1 MVCPAYEDLLV
12 AYDALEDAERAAV
25 DAHLR
30 ACAGCS
36 DYLLLLFHLDQSF
49 STFAG
54 MTAPPNFRGA
64 LSRRLGFEQKPSIIP
79 EILDLS
85 IGTGIILA
93 TGLFLSRTLDEFD
106 LISVLIALTFGLT
119 VWIALQAYNELRT

>member
-12 AYDALEDAERAAV
+12 AYDALEDAERSAV

-30 ACAGCS
+30 VCAGCS
-36 DYLLLLFHLDQSF
+36 DYLTLLSHLDQSF
-49 STFAG
+49 STFAA
-54 MTAPPNFRGA
+54 MTAPVNFRRA
-64 LSRRLGFEQKPSIIP
+64 LSRRMGFEQKPSIIP

-85 IGTGIILA
+85 IGAGVILA
-93 TGLFLSRTLDEFD
+93 TGLLLSRTLDD
-106 LISVLIALTFGLT
+106 LHLVPVLIALLFGLS

>member
-1 MVCPAYEDLLV
+1 MVCPAYEDLLL
-12 AYDALEDAERAAV
+12 AYDALEGAERASV

-30 ACAGCS
+30 VCAGCS
-36 DYLLLLFHLDQSF
+36 DFLELLSHLDQSF

-64 LSRRLGFEQKPSIIP
+64 LSTRLGFEQKPSIIP

-85 IGTGIILA
+85 IGTGVILA
-93 TGLFLSRTLDEFD
+93 TGLFLSRTLDEFH
-106 LISVLIALTFGLT
+106 LVP
-119 VWIALQAYNELRT
+119 V